1 MRMQL
6 SYRDHIITPDGNKCS
21 CGLTGWFHDSPLSAI
36 PPFATLIIEVCF
48 SPQDEVETESHVQ
61 LDVIDGFCI
70 FRKNITVRQNEA
82 TSTTTVPITAETITT
97 EGPETT
103 AQTTSA
109 TTSENGHT
117 IDTDIPG
124 VSLSPLATRAI
135 SGSAVV
141 VAIAVLAVLAIFIV
155 GFVVYRNKKGHCNK
169 KGQLDISRTS
179 EVEGPQT
186 PAP

>member
-1 MRMQL
+1 MRIQL

-82 TSTTTVPITAETITT
+82 TSTTTATLPITTETITT
-97 EGPETT
+97 EGPATTTQTTGATTT
-103 AQTTSA
+103 AEDTTV
-109 TTSENGHT
+109 NR
-117 IDTDIPG
+117 TDISG
-124 VSLSPLATRAI
+124 VSSSSLDTRAI
-135 SGSAVV
+135 SAGSVV
-141 VAIAVLAVLAIFIV
+141 VAIAVLAVLVITV
-155 GFVVYRNKKGHCNK
+155 GFVVYCRHRAASRKKLLNES
-169 KGQLDISRTS
+169 QIR
-179 EVEGPQT
+179 QT
-186 PAP
+186 P